1 MRSAKD
7 REINRRCKLACD
19 RMFIELDADA
29 ANAASS
35 SELAHE
41 MGASGS
47 ESWSAAAITAVK

>member
-29 ANAASS
+29 ANAVSS

-47 ESWSAAAITAVK
+47 E